1 MTLYYV
7 PYVKVTIPADIIGK
21 PIEEATS
28 QLEAMGVTVV
38 RAHRDT
44 SSLPQSEI
52 DKIKVGTVIETM
64 PAAGS
69 EYTQKKDSYVTLYFY

>member
-1 MTLYYV
+1 M
-7 PYVKVTIPADIIGK
+7 PYIKVTIPADIIGK
-21 PIEEATS
+21 PIEDATT

-44 SSLPQSEI
+44 SALPQSEI

-64 PAAGS
+64 PTAGS

>member
-52 DKIKVGTVIETM
+52 DQS
-64 PAAGS
+64 A
-69 EYTQKKDSYVTLYFY
+69 